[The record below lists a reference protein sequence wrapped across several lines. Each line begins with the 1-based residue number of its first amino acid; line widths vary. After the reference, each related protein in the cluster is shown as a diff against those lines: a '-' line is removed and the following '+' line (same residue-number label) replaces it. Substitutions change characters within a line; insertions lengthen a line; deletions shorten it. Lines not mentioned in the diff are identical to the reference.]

1 MEKCIDK
8 KNLEHIYESG
18 YHEVVSYGKVD
29 REPNEDDLEELWH
42 FSFNEIE
49 GEWDIKDGSVID
61 APHLLPLNLQKHNIE
76 TNDNSKLALIG
87 DYWDEKTTKEIF
99 DLLRQYKDVFP

>member
-1 MEKCIDK
+1 
-8 KNLEHIYESG
+8 
-18 YHEVVSYGKVD
+18 
-29 REPNEDDLEELWH
+29 
-42 FSFNEIE
+42 
-49 GEWDIKDGSVID
+49 VID